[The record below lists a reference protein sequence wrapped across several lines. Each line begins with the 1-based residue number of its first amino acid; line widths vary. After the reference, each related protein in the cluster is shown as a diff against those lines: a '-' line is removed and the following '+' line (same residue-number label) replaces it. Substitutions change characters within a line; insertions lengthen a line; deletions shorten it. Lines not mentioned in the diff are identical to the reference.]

1 MSNCKT
7 TCQPVSC
14 TSVTVTNLEVE
25 TPITVIDTDSVD
37 LTVSG
42 AHDHTLQADVNV
54 SGAPGNSLQILGD
67 GLFVPEAEI
76 DCPDARACLS
86 NGVNNSI
93 QMEYNSV
100 SGVLAAAEY
109 GYSRTE
115 ADILAFEALGVG
127 VIIGDPITLTA
138 NLTLDVPLKILET
151 GQIITDGFT
160 CVINNSFEAGLYQCF
175 DADVGE
181 VQFGNGALS
190 EVYSE
195 WWGAVPDNSTDCT
208 DPIRKAIGSIPS
220 GGIVQFVAGNYR
232 HTGILLPKST
242 SLRGINAKTS
252 NLIYNDTVGDS
263 ITLTDGVGN
272 IFYNSITKL
281 GIRAVTTSSG
291 AGIASPNDLIVT
303 DVFIEDYEIEGFLEG
318 IRLPYGLQVYIGF
331 GRCLGQGKAV
341 ANGVGVRL
349 GNRDLATPRLINVGN
364 VEESYVN
371 GYETSFISHGSVQ
384 NFTNIISEN
393 CIRAFEIQC
402 RTGIID
408 SWVQADTTLIQ
419 TGGVSGW
426 PVTLIGNYYLNGAS
440 VEIDDISSMCILA
453 GPDNVG
459 VFNASDMRN
468 PGRFRMRFATSL
480 ARGFQFGASPTESVL
495 YQNSGTLRAEK
506 DGGRPFEVN
515 RTSAGLGALTLYGLY
530 LNGSAIGHIGTAP
543 GGTNPALLI
552 SGGGSAAL
560 TWDDN
565 QNTTVGGGAINTTA
579 TNGFAYIPTCSGT
592 PTGVPSGKSG
602 FVPLVVDTTNHKLYF
617 YSGGAWRDAG
627 P

>member
-7 TCQPVSC
+7 TCQPVAC

-25 TPITVIDTDSVD
+25 TPITVVDTDSVD

-42 AHDHTLQADVNV
+42 AYDHTLQADVNV

-127 VIIGDPITLTA
+127 VIIGDPITLTG

-181 VQFGNGALS
+181 IQFGNGSLT

-208 DPIRKAIGSIPS
+208 VPIRKAIGSIPS

-263 ITLTDGVGN
+263 ITLTDGIGN
-272 IFYNSITKL
+272 TFYNSITKL

-291 AGIASPNDLIVT
+291 AGIASPEDFIIA

-318 IRLPYGLQVYIGF
+318 IRLIYGLQVYIGF
-331 GRCLGQGKAV
+331 GRLLGQGKAV

-349 GNRDLATPRLINVGN
+349 GNRDLATPRLINVAN
-364 VEESYVN
+364 VTDSYAN
-371 GYETSFISHGSVQ
+371 GYETSYISHGSIH
-384 NFTNIISEN
+384 NYTNVISEN
-393 CIRAFEIQC
+393 CINAFQIKC
-402 RTGIID
+402 RVGVSS
-408 SWVQADTTLIQ
+408 SWVQADTFLFI
-419 TGGVSGW
+419 SPAGW
-426 PVTLIGNYYLNGAS
+426 IITAIANYYLNAAS
-440 VEIDDISSMCILA
+440 AEVDDISSMVSLGDINNL
-453 GPDNVG
+453 G
-459 VFNASDMRN
+459 VFNSSDMKN
-468 PGRFRMRFATSL
+468 PGRFRLRFATSL
-480 ARGFQFGASPTESVL
+480 TRAQQFGPTATASFL
-495 YQNSGTLRAEK
+495 YQNFGVLRAEK

-515 RTSAGLGALTLYGLY
+515 RTSAGAGPLTLYGLY

-552 SGGGSAAL
+552 ASGGSAAV

-565 QNTTVGGGAINTTA
+565 QNVTVGEPGPNTTA
-579 TNGFAYIPTCSGT
+579 TDGFIYIPSCTGT
-592 PTGVPSGKSG
+592 PTGVPTGKTG
-602 FVPLVVDTTNHKLYF
+602 YVPLIVDRTNHKLYF